1 MVPRRAPG
9 PSQTQGAVTLTAP
22 APDFVVSLSSVF
34 LLNIARSMRRYP
46 NGLHFAHT
54 RCLLVCVLLSL
65 LAAEISA
72 AQDILPV
79 PDPDDS
85 QLWTAVQVAVPLKER
100 VDLILSGTLRL
111 GRDFSRPVYETGG
124 ASVRFALGRYFALSP
139 IYQFVATQYYPDVH
153 TRESRLSINGVVSVP
168 IKRLVVDSMH
178 QLEQRFRETGN
189 SNRYRTRLQVEWPFR
204 LHDANYRLFSWEEV
218 AYDWSPHAWT
228 RNRIAVGAGKQVT
241 PKLAVDLFYL
251 KQNASFSRPR
261 NINAI
266 GITFRI
272 QIERP
277 IHHLP

>member
-9 PSQTQGAVTLTAP
+9 SSQTQGVVTLTAP
-22 APDFVVSLSSVF
+22 APDFVVSLF
-34 LLNIARSMRRYP
+34 PIFQLNIARSMRRYS
-46 NGLHFAHT
+46 NGLHFART
-54 RCLLVCVLLSL
+54 RCPLVCILWSLLV
-65 LAAEISA
+65 ARFSA
-72 AQDILPV
+72 AQDIVPV

-111 GRDFSRPVYETGG
+111 GRDFSHPVYETGG

-139 IYQFVATQYYPDVH
+139 IYQFVATQYYPGVH
-153 TRESRLSINGVVSVP
+153 TRENRLSINGVVSVP

-204 LHDANYRLFSWEEV
+204 FHDADYRLFSWEEV

-228 RNRIAVGAGKQVT
+228 RNRIAVGGGKLLS

-261 NINAI
+261 DINAI

>member
-9 PSQTQGAVTLTAP
+9 PSQTQGVVTLTSP

-34 LLNIARSMRRYP
+34 LLNIARSMRRRS
-46 NGLHFAHT
+46 NGSDFAPT
-54 RCLLVCVLLSL
+54 RCLLVCILLSL
-65 LAAEISA
+65 LAAKFSV
-72 AQDILPV
+72 AQDIVPV

-85 QLWTAVQVAVPLKER
+85 QLWTAVQFAVPLKEH
-100 VDLILSGTLRL
+100 VDLIVSGTLRL
-111 GRDFSRPVYETGG
+111 GRDFSHPVYETGG

-139 IYQFVATQYYPDVH
+139 IYQFVATQYYPGVH
-153 TRESRLSINGVVSVP
+153 TRENRLSINGVVSVP
-168 IKRLVVDSMH
+168 IKGLVLDNMH
-178 QLEQRFRETGN
+178 QFEQRFRELGN

-204 LHDANYRLFSWEEV
+204 FHDADYRLFCWEEV

-228 RNRIAVGAGKQVT
+228 RNRIALGGGKRLS
-241 PKLAVDLFYL
+241 PKLAIDLFYL

-261 NINAI
+261 DINAI
-266 GITFRI
+266 GVTFRI